1 MTDECPGYKIK
12 PNQKGRCRNGISGGS
27 YHRQRRVQ
35 RRDTDGH
42 QRPCDAGHAGGG
54 GYRVLH
60 TAVVPDDKLTISRE
74 LCRCADEL
82 GCDLVLTTGG
92 TGLSPR
98 DVTPEATRAVVHREI
113 PAIPQTMLYAS
124 LAITPRAH
132 AVPGRGGDAGEL
144 PHHQSAGV
152 GKGSK
157 GKFSGGAGHA
167 GPRAGDA
174 ARRRTLSRAK
184 YEKRKMQC
192 ES

>member
-1 MTDECPGYKIK
+1 MNVRGIKSNQIKREVPEWNIRRQLSPSATGAAPGH
-12 PNQKGRCRNGISGGS
+12 GRTPAALRCG
-27 YHRQRRVQ
+27 
-35 RRDTDGH
+35 
-42 QRPCDAGHAGGG
+42 PCWEGA

-113 PAIPQTMLYAS
+113 PAIPQTMLYAKPCHH
-124 LAITPRAH
+124 APGPCCPGPR
-132 AVPGRGGDAGEL
+132 GDAGEL

-152 GKGSK
+152 GKGSR

>member
-1 MTDECPGYKIK
+1 MDYQAAVITVSEGCSAGTRTDT
-12 PNQKGRCRNGISGGS
+12 SGPAV
-27 YHRQRRVQ
+27 RAMLER
-35 RRDTDGH
+35 
-42 QRPCDAGHAGGG
+42 A

-124 LAITPRAH
+124 LAITPRAM
-132 AVPGRGGDAGEL
+132 
-144 PHHQSAGV
+144 
-152 GKGSK
+152 
-157 GKFSGGAGHA
+157 
-167 GPRAGDA
+167 
-174 ARRRTLSRAK
+174 LSRAAAGI
-184 YEKRKMQC
+184 RKGTLIVNLPGSPKAARENLEAVLPALAHGLEMLSGRPADC
-192 ES
+192 AGLTD